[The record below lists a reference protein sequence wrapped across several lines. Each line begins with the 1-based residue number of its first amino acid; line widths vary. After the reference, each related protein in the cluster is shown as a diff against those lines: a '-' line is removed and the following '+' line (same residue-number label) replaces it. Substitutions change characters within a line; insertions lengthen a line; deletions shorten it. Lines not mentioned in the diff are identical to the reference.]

1 MPEGREIY
9 TKYKECRTKK
19 QKRKKRKRGQKEER
33 KGEKKNH
40 TAQWTKITGKE
51 DARFLKVG
59 AFKVK
64 TGHVHIT
71 NTNLLEV
78 SFHFGEK
85 VWFIKLK
92 LFS

>member
-1 MPEGREIY
+1 M
-9 TKYKECRTKK
+9 
-19 QKRKKRKRGQKEER
+19 
-33 KGEKKNH
+33 
-40 TAQWTKITGKE
+40 
-51 DARFLKVG
+51 KVG

-92 LFS
+92 LLS